1 MGINYSDVKVPF
13 DRLTYIIYLSWAIVQ
28 EIEGVEEC
36 RLARLKTTSSLLNS
50 VRLKIP
56 RPFKD
61 GRKGAERET
70 RSIPGAARL
79 NLTRYRF
86 RYSPHNWPGWLT
98 GARQENGSNTS
109 IKKVS
114 LIGNQLVSAGIKR
127 AAEEEA
133 RRSQP
138 EDEDEREA
146 RRKRRRFEEG
156 REERKRNREP
166 GWKAEM
172 KKKPMNVD

>member
-1 MGINYSDVKVPF
+1 M
-13 DRLTYIIYLSWAIVQ
+13 Q
-28 EIEGVEEC
+28 EIEGVKEC
-36 RLARLKTTSSLLNS
+36 RLARLKTTFSLLNS

-127 AAEEEA
+127 VTEEGA
-133 RRSQP
+133 RSQP

-156 REERKRNREP
+156 REERKRNRKP
-166 GWKAEM
+166 G
-172 KKKPMNVD
+172 